1 MFGEEA
7 TEKVL
12 CGSAQC
18 MIGECLVMGQVGHV
32 LGNVSESGS
41 GDPGMGSMQPFSR
54 ERIHTLTGRER
65 DLPWRP
71 ILPAQNTNVHTATL
85 YQILLVAFGPC

>member
-1 MFGEEA
+1 VFGEEA

-32 LGNVSESGS
+32 LGNFSKSGS
-41 GDPGMGSMQPFSR
+41 GGTDPQLDRSGEGSPMAPDFTSPK
-54 ERIHTLTGRER
+54 H
-65 DLPWRP
+65 
-71 ILPAQNTNVHTATL
+71 
-85 YQILLVAFGPC
+85 